1 MAIYIITILI
11 SLLFIFCADRV
22 RNNKSLFLLFSWIS
36 IIPSLIIAGFRDYSV
51 GTDVWS
57 YIVPNFTLSR
67 VFESFQ
73 DYNSFLPFSRYSLSS
88 LGMFVN
94 GNTEF
99 GYNLLVFIISRVT
112 DDPHWLLFTI
122 QFIISSVL
130 LISNIKIS
138 NRFNTPLF
146 PMYFVFYT
154 TYWLMSMNIMRQ
166 YCAVSMN
173 VLALVYLIEK
183 KYGRYLLLQILAISF
198 HQTALVGIVFAIMY
212 ILMQRA
218 SKNKIR
224 LKNSSTFITASM
236 IFLISFT
243 LGNKILYILEIVI
256 SKIPIINNHMY
267 SFFGVTG
274 TSFFR
279 TMMYVAPILV
289 FFIIYDL
296 AITDKYSI
304 YQVEQNEEELVLLRW
319 VKWIGYLGIGMDGL
333 YHFQDVIPRFAQY
346 SHIILIV
353 LLGILIKRLPTKK
366 LLFAS
371 ILLMLFGIYE
381 FSYFKYTGNG
391 DVYPYVS
398 SLLSL
403 Q

>member
-1 MAIYIITILI
+1 MAIYIITISI
-11 SLLFIFCADRV
+11 SLLLIFCADKV
-22 RNNKSLFLLFSWIS
+22 RNNKSLFLLFSWVS
-36 IIPSLIIAGFRDYSV
+36 IIPSLIITGFRDYSV

-57 YIVPNFTLSR
+57 YVVPNFTLSR

-73 DYNSFLPFSRYSLSS
+73 EYNNFLPFSRYSLSS
-88 LGMFVN
+88 LGILVN
-94 GNTEF
+94 GNTEP

-122 QFIISSVL
+122 QFIISSML

-166 YCAVSMN
+166 YCAVSMI
-173 VLALVYLIEK
+173 VLALVYLMEK

-212 ILMQRA
+212 VVMKRA
-218 SKNKIR
+218 PRNKVS
-224 LKNSSTFITASM
+224 LKSSSTFITASM

-243 LGNKILYILEIVI
+243 LGNRILEILEIVI
-256 SKIPIINNHMY
+256 GKIPIINNHMY
-267 SFFGVTG
+267 SFLGVSG

-289 FFIIYDL
+289 FFIVYDL
-296 AITDKYSI
+296 AITEKYSVDQI
-304 YQVEQNEEELVLLRW
+304 EQNKELVLLRW

-353 LLGILIKRLPTKK
+353 MLGILIKRLPTKK

-371 ILLMLFGIYE
+371 VLIMLLGIYE

-403 Q
+403 K

>member
-1 MAIYIITILI
+1 MAIYIITISI
-11 SLLFIFCADRV
+11 SLLLVLCADKV
-22 RNNKSLFLLFSWIS
+22 RKNRSLFLFFSWIS
-36 IIPSLIIAGFRDYSV
+36 IIPSLIITGFRDYSV
-51 GTDVWS
+51 GTDIWS
-57 YIVPNFTLSR
+57 YIVPNFTFSKL
-67 VFESFQ
+67 FESFQ
-73 DYNSFLPFSRYSLSS
+73 EYNSLLPFSRYSLSN
-88 LGMFVN
+88 LGMLVN
-94 GNTEF
+94 SNTEP

-122 QFIISSVL
+122 QLIISSML

-166 YCAVSMN
+166 YCAISMN
-173 VLALVYLIEK
+173 VLALVYLVEK

-212 ILMQRA
+212 VVMRRA
-218 SKNKIR
+218 PRNKVS
-224 LKNSSTFITASM
+224 LKSRSTFITASM

-243 LGNKILYILEIVI
+243 LGDKILDIFKTVI
-256 SKIPIINNHMY
+256 SVIPIISNHMY
-267 SFFGVTG
+267 SFWGVTG

-289 FFIIYDL
+289 FFIVYDL
-296 AITDKYSI
+296 AITEKSSANQI
-304 YQVEQNEEELVLLRW
+304 EQNEELVLLRW

-371 ILLMLFGIYE
+371 ILIMLLGIYE
-381 FSYFKYTGNG
+381 FSYFKHTGNG
-391 DVYPYVS
+391 AVYPYVS

-403 Q
+403 N

>member
-1 MAIYIITILI
+1 MAIYIITISI
-11 SLLFIFCADRV
+11 SLLLILCADKV
-22 RNNKSLFLLFSWIS
+22 RNNKSLFLLFSWVS
-36 IIPSLIIAGFRDYSV
+36 IIPSLIITGFRDYSV

-57 YIVPNFTLSR
+57 YVVPNFTLSR

-73 DYNSFLPFSRYSLSS
+73 EYNNFLPFSRYSLSS
-88 LGMFVN
+88 LGMLVN
-94 GNTEF
+94 GNTEP

-122 QFIISSVL
+122 QFIISSML

-166 YCAVSMN
+166 YCAVSMI
-173 VLALVYLIEK
+173 VLAFVYLMEK

-212 ILMQRA
+212 VVMKREPR
-218 SKNKIR
+218 NKVS
-224 LKNSSTFITASM
+224 LKSSSTFITASM

-243 LGNKILYILEIVI
+243 LGNRILEILEIVI
-256 SKIPIINNHMY
+256 GKIPIINNHMY
-267 SFFGVTG
+267 SFLGVSG

-289 FFIIYDL
+289 FFIVYDL
-296 AITDKYSI
+296 AITEKYSVDQI
-304 YQVEQNEEELVLLRW
+304 EQNKELVLLRW

-353 LLGILIKRLPTKK
+353 MLGILIKRLPTKK

-371 ILLMLFGIYE
+371 VLIMLLGIYE

-403 Q
+403 K

>member
-11 SLLFIFCADRV
+11 SLLLILCADKV
-22 RNNKSLFLLFSWIS
+22 RNNKSLFLLFSWVS
-36 IIPSLIIAGFRDYSV
+36 IIPSLIITGFRDYSV

-57 YIVPNFTLSR
+57 YVVPNFTLSR

-73 DYNSFLPFSRYSLSS
+73 DYNNFLPFSRYSLSS
-88 LGMFVN
+88 LGMLVN
-94 GNTEF
+94 GNTEP

-122 QFIISSVL
+122 QFIISSML

-166 YCAVSMN
+166 YCAVSMI
-173 VLALVYLIEK
+173 VLAFVYLMDK

-212 ILMQRA
+212 VVMKRVPR
-218 SKNKIR
+218 NKVS
-224 LKNSSTFITASM
+224 LQSSSTFITASM

-243 LGNKILYILEIVI
+243 LGNRILEILEIVI
-256 SKIPIINNHMY
+256 GKIPIINKHMY
-267 SFFGVTG
+267 SFLGVSG
-274 TSFFR
+274 ASFFR

-289 FFIIYDL
+289 FFIVYDL
-296 AITDKYSI
+296 AITEKYSVDQI
-304 YQVEQNEEELVLLRW
+304 EQNKELVLLRW

-353 LLGILIKRLPTKK
+353 MLGILIKRLPTKK

-371 ILLMLFGIYE
+371 VLIMLLGIYE

-403 Q
+403 K

>member
-1 MAIYIITILI
+1 MAIYIITISI
-11 SLLFIFCADRV
+11 SLLLILCADKV
-22 RNNKSLFLLFSWIS
+22 RNNKSLFLLFSWVS
-36 IIPSLIIAGFRDYSV
+36 IIPSLIITGFRDYSV

-57 YIVPNFTLSR
+57 YVVPNFTLSR

-73 DYNSFLPFSRYSLSS
+73 EYNNFLPFSRYSLSS
-88 LGMFVN
+88 LGMLVN
-94 GNTEF
+94 GNTEP

-122 QFIISSVL
+122 QFIISSML
-130 LISNIKIS
+130 LISNTKIS

-166 YCAVSMN
+166 YCAVSMI
-173 VLALVYLIEK
+173 VLAFVYLMEK

-212 ILMQRA
+212 VVMKREPR
-218 SKNKIR
+218 NKVS
-224 LKNSSTFITASM
+224 LKSSSTFITASM

-243 LGNKILYILEIVI
+243 LGNRILEILEIVI
-256 SKIPIINNHMY
+256 GKIPIINNHMY
-267 SFFGVTG
+267 SFLGVSG

-289 FFIIYDL
+289 FFIVYDL
-296 AITDKYSI
+296 AITEKYSVDQI
-304 YQVEQNEEELVLLRW
+304 EQNKELVLLRW

-353 LLGILIKRLPTKK
+353 MLGILIKRLPTKK

-371 ILLMLFGIYE
+371 VLIMLLGIYE

-391 DVYPYVS
+391 EVYPYVS

-403 Q
+403 K